1 MTTDHAS
8 LLERH
13 KARVAA
19 LASSD
24 SRYVVNKDWDPFI
37 GGARP
42 KIIAIADNP
51 GREERATG
59 VYLCVDGRAG
69 SIARDFFDGVF
80 GSGSFSRD
88 VLTLNK
94 SSFHTGVTS
103 GLTKMLRKG
112 GCTREEA
119 EAIRADMR
127 ANGKLVVQLSA
138 ALASPVIF
146 IGSESDN
153 TFEAFRGGVDCE
165 LEKAGYISAMLEG
178 VCLNQAFYI
187 IPHFS
192 RCAAFCKHSDE
203 AWNQRVDAF
212 ATRWPQVHGLK
223 TKSDNLSWVAMRDRG
238 GRDLLVDY
246 LMSVMLASS
255 SAAQA

>member
-51 GREERATG
+51 GREEHAAG

-80 GSGSFSRD
+80 GSG
-88 VLTLNK
+88 
-94 SSFHTGVTS
+94 
-103 GLTKMLRKG
+103 
-112 GCTREEA
+112 
-119 EAIRADMR
+119 
-127 ANGKLVVQLSA
+127 
-138 ALASPVIF
+138 
-146 IGSESDN
+146 
-153 TFEAFRGGVDCE
+153 
-165 LEKAGYISAMLEG
+165 
-178 VCLNQAFYI
+178 
-187 IPHFS
+187 
-192 RCAAFCKHSDE
+192 
-203 AWNQRVDAF
+203 
-212 ATRWPQVHGLK
+212 
-223 TKSDNLSWVAMRDRG
+223 

-255 SAAQA
+255 SAAKA